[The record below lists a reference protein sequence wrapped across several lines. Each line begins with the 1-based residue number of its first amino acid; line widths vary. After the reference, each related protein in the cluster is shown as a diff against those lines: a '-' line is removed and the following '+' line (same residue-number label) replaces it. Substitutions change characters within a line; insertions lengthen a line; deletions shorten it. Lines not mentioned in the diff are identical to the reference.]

1 MRALLDVNILISL
14 FDTDHIH
21 HSVATNWFR
30 SHGASGWASSPITQN
45 GCLRIM
51 SQPKYP
57 NPLAIPELVS
67 RLRKATS
74 TDYHQFIPDNISLLN
89 ADCIEQSMLL
99 NSRQL
104 TDVYLLALAVE
115 NNCCLVTFDRSIP
128 TAAVVGASNASLVVL

>member
-21 HSVATNWFR
+21 HSVSTNWFR
-30 SHGASGWASSPITQN
+30 SHGANGWASSPITQN

-51 SQPKYP
+51 SQPRYP
-57 NPLAIPELVS
+57 NPLAMPELVS
-67 RLRKATS
+67 RLQKATA

-89 ADCIEQSMLL
+89 ADCINQSMLL
-99 NSRQL
+99 NSQQL

-115 NNCCLVTFDRSIP
+115 NNCCFVTFDRSIP
-128 TAAVVGASNASLVVL
+128 TAAVIGASNSSLVVL